1 MAFDPTMTLMP
12 YTHEGARVCGY
23 TETQSRRVRCS
34 AALQKQDLGCRLQR
48 ALSEPSEQRLTPHE
62 LTVNSLKLA
71 L

>member
-1 MAFDPTMTLMP
+1 ML
-12 YTHEGARVCGY
+12 
-23 TETQSRRVRCS
+23 RRD
-34 AALQKQDLGCRLQR
+34 AKQDPGSRLQR